1 MKKILAILTLS
12 IATLFWGCGY
22 VLEESAVPVVN
33 DILKEQLGDQAAQCV
48 KVEISEKVTDKL
60 YKANAILTNG
70 NSIEITILDQ
80 GEQIL
85 VTVLEI

>member
-12 IATLFWGCGY
+12 IATLFWGCGN